1 MLKTRESIGV
11 SGLPI
16 AMLRCLGWNFPPKF
30 ENNDNVLGL
39 EGDGE
44 YYTFAIRE

>member
-1 MLKTRESIGV
+1 MMKTRESIGV
-11 SGLPI
+11 PGLPI
-16 AMLRCLGWNFPPKF
+16 AMLRCPEWNFPKF